1 MALFSQS
8 EVEPDGVDG
17 LAGKG
22 LTVTDKESELILFP
36 QEFTP
41 LTEILAIPENDT
53 FHVMVEFTEVP
64 EILPAVVGE
73 ILHK

>member
-8 EVEPDGVDG
+8 EVEPFGVAG
-17 LAGKG
+17 FAGKG

-41 LTEILAIPENDT
+41 LTEIFAIPENDT